1 MKKALIF
8 LFAAF
13 CCAAPVISAEKT
25 ELPVMY
31 EKFKDQTPQ
40 ELWMLGRMYYN
51 GERSALIPVDQH
63 QAYLWWKIAAEK
75 GHSDAMNDLAGCY
88 IQGTGVEKNAAEG
101 LKWLKKAVELK
112 NLRACSN
119 LGLHYMEGDI
129 VKRDPVEAA
138 RLWKIAAD
146 GGHPRALYNL
156 GWCYAEGVGVEQNS
170 AQAFK
175 LWLQAAEKGEPY
187 AMLNCARCYRDGK
200 ETERNMKEAIKWY
213 RKSAEMGM
221 PRAMFELAQVLLAE
235 KENVNENKEE
245 AIKWLTIAADEAEM
259 PEAQVLLG
267 MCLVVP
273 GSDLALPA
281 DTIRLFTAA
290 ADKGHPVA
298 QYLLGVALYEGAGI
312 KQDREKGLD
321 LIRKAAAQGLPE
333 AQAYLEKLKAGQ
345 K

>member
-13 CCAAPVISAEKT
+13 CCAVPVISAEKT

-101 LKWLKKAVELK
+101 LKWLKKAVERK

-156 GWCYAEGVGVEQNS
+156 GWCYAKGIGVKQNYE
-170 AQAFK
+170 QAFK
-175 LWLQAAEKGEPY
+175 LWLQAAEKGDFEAPFI
-187 AMLNCARCYRDGK
+187 CAGIYENNKDFASAFK
-200 ETERNMKEAIKWY
+200 WYLKAAERGHPEAKIIVGTFYMGGIGTAQNKVEGIKWWTDVAENEMSPY
-213 RKSAEMGM
+213 REKAYFML
-221 PRAMFELAQVLLAE
+221 AMFYRNPAE
-235 KENVNENKEE
+235 KEYCDHKKAHLMMKKAADAGMLP
-245 AIKWLTIAADEAEM
+245 AIFMLGVSYYEGLYVEKDTEKGLAMIQQAADE
-259 PEAQVLLG
+259 
-267 MCLVVP
+267 
-273 GSDLALPA
+273 
-281 DTIRLFTAA
+281 
-290 ADKGHPVA
+290 
-298 QYLLGVALYEGAGI
+298 
-312 KQDREKGLD
+312 GLD
-321 LIRKAAAQGLPE
+321 MANL
-333 AQAYLEKLKAGQ
+333 YLEQLKSG

>member
-1 MKKALIF
+1 MKTALIF
-8 LFAAF
+8 LLAAF
-13 CCAAPVISAEKT
+13 CCAVPVISAEKA
-25 ELPVMY
+25 ELPERY
-31 EKFKDQTPQ
+31 EYFKDKTPE
-40 ELWMLGRMYYN
+40 ELWLLGRMYYEGIN
-51 GERSALIPVDQH
+51 IPVDQH

-75 GHSDAMNDLAGCY
+75 GHADAMNDLAGCY

-156 GWCYAEGVGVEQNS
+156 GWCYADGVGVEQNF

-213 RKSAEMGM
+213 RKVAEMGM

-235 KENVNENKEE
+235 KDNVNENKQE
-245 AIKWLTIAADEAEM
+245 AIEWLTIAAEEAEM
-259 PEAQVLLG
+259 PDAQVLLG
-267 MCLVVP
+267 MCLTVP

-321 LIRKAAAQGLPE
+321 LIRKAAAQGFPE

-345 K
+345 N